1 MAQTIHKVATTPVSV
16 FNFHN
21 HEVRIVMR
29 DGEPWFVATD
39 IAAALEYRNAP
50 DMSRI
55 LDDDE
60 AATHNLRIRSENG
73 VEQDREV
80 TIISESGMYHAVL
93 KSRKPTA
100 REFRRRVTSE
110 VLPSI
115 RKTGRYSNRPE
126 TPEET
131 QRRQV
136 ALDFAFE
143 AAKVAARTV
152 ADAFLNDEEPS
163 PIRRY
168 LLSMSWN
175 YSTRAYDKACVQA
188 INHDAHVMS
197 LDELALAV
205 VDPDYLVESEK
216 LINLATACCQRLV
229 KRLPLPKKGA

>member
-1 MAQTIHKVATTPVSV
+1 MSQTIHEVASPSV
-16 FNFHN
+16 FIFHS
-21 HEVRIVMR
+21 HEVRIVLV

-39 IAAALEYRNAP
+39 VANALEYREAEK
-50 DMSRI
+50 MTRW

-60 AATHNLRIRSENG
+60 AAPHKMGIRSENG
-73 VEQDREV
+73 VEQDRKV
-80 TIISESGMYHAVL
+80 TIISESGLYHAVL

-100 REFRRRVTSE
+100 KEFRRWVTSE
-110 VLPSI
+110 VLPAI
-115 RKTGRYSNRPE
+115 RKTGRYSKRPE
-126 TPEET
+126 MPEES

-143 AAKVAARTV
+143 ASKVAARTV

-216 LINLATACCQRLV
+216 LTKLASACCQRLV
-229 KRLPLPKKGA
+229 KRLPLPKKAA